1 MIGMDLYFY
10 PEIDLTKFLD
20 VIDKNKDI
28 NKNNFITIGL
38 IFKKD
43 AEAFDSAMTNDTEV
57 HSLIV
62 RNEIL
67 YNFNFGYG
75 NLFFVSSD
83 KRITIGQLLL
93 SSIGELYIS
102 DDNIY
107 HAENIFNLPLPHLD
121 AQDQPNAQ
129 AKELIDYFRHNIFNQ
144 FQDTMN
150 IERLIHRNAYDLRSQ
165 KILSLSKYISTPLVN
180 ENTGVSFLFLLKA
193 LFFSFTGIFEP
204 IYNYTELMGDTEH
217 ASQGNRKIF
226 NSIRNTMWIRIYF
239 EIHNY
244 LEDTAFT
251 RVGTRVGDTKPKLY
265 LKAVLKNDFV
275 THGTQEGNTIAE
287 KDILEFQ
294 ENQIIYPLS
303 TINIST
309 SDGNILITDE
319 GIRGQGQ
326 NWYMNIHPSSVV
338 ALDFDAL
345 SIYPELPITYNSYME
360 TKTVSSP
367 AIYHL
372 NITKE
377 TKTIYDENNFPPKT
391 MSLNL
396 EDLAKIPST
405 AKTLQLIRYIHNED
419 KVADDNLGVI
429 NLKMHEECASGRKID
444 YIFGDDNYN
453 YSDNHK
459 NLVGVIK
466 YINPVAMIEELLKLK
481 ELMGKTDPYT
491 DVHGAIDYSK
501 YKDLKIV
508 IKYDTNK
515 NDNMKHFVE
524 EVLEERTKTE
534 GIFKLNLEE
543 LLEKIE
549 NYFKKEGYDRDK
561 TTFWARKLPT
571 SVWLLENDTCGI
583 DFADVTNH
591 HRYDYNSDS
600 DTFKSESQEG
610 FAIKSTE
617 FSRYFYTIKFLYVIY
632 KSISRYYDELLA
644 AQSKLISLYIPANKV
659 VDVADK
665 IKITDEGLPLGKT
678 IGKTKRFG
686 DVSVG
691 IPETHI
697 DGKRHIYLPEDV
709 RDKDLFVWKKI
720 IYIGDAGGT
729 SGFTR
734 KLYMTDNPLI
744 WVLKFEDKD
753 ITTRLAGSIQNKL
766 GLTEALK

>member
-1 MIGMDLYFY
+1 MLM
-10 PEIDLTKFLD
+10 K
-20 VIDKNKDI
+20 
-28 NKNNFITIGL
+28 
-38 IFKKD
+38 
-43 AEAFDSAMTNDTEV
+43 
-57 HSLIV
+57 
-62 RNEIL
+62 
-67 YNFNFGYG
+67 
-75 NLFFVSSD
+75 
-83 KRITIGQLLL
+83 
-93 SSIGELYIS
+93 
-102 DDNIY
+102 
-107 HAENIFNLPLPHLD
+107 
-121 AQDQPNAQ
+121 
-129 AKELIDYFRHNIFNQ
+129 
-144 FQDTMN
+144 
-150 IERLIHRNAYDLRSQ
+150 
-165 KILSLSKYISTPLVN
+165 
-180 ENTGVSFLFLLKA
+180 
-193 LFFSFTGIFEP
+193 
-204 IYNYTELMGDTEH
+204 LMGDTEH
-217 ASQGNRKIF
+217 KSQGNRKIF

-239 EIHNY
+239 EIHNV
-244 LEDTAFT
+244 DVTNVAFT
-251 RVGTRVGDTKPKLY
+251 REGRQKKIY

-367 AIYHL
+367 AIFHQ
-372 NITKE
+372 NITEE

-396 EDLAKIPST
+396 EDLAKIPQR

-419 KVADDNLGVI
+419 KIADDNVGVI
-429 NLKMHEECASGRKID
+429 NLVMEEECASNRKID

-453 YSDNHK
+453 KSDNHK

-466 YINPVAMIEELLKLK
+466 YINPIAMIEELLKLK

-508 IKYDTNK
+508 IKYDIGQ

-524 EVLEERTKTE
+524 EILEETEKTE

-549 NYFKKEGYDRDK
+549 KYFKKEGYDRDK
-561 TTFWARKLPT
+561 ATFWARKLPT
-571 SVWLLENDTCGI
+571 SVWLLENNECKI
-583 DFADVTNH
+583 DFADVENY
-591 HRYDYNSDS
+591 HRYDYDS
-600 DTFKSESQEG
+600 DTDTFKAESQEG
-610 FAIKSTE
+610 FAIKSSE
-617 FSRYFYTIKFLYVIY
+617 FSEYFYTIKFLYVIY

-659 VDVADK
+659 VNVADK
-665 IKITDEGLPLGKT
+665 IKIQD
-678 IGKTKRFG
+678 
-686 DVSVG
+686 D
-691 IPETHI
+691 
-697 DGKRHIYLPEDV
+697 
-709 RDKDLFVWKKI
+709 
-720 IYIGDAGGT
+720 
-729 SGFTR
+729 
-734 KLYMTDNPLI
+734 
-744 WVLKFEDKD
+744 
-753 ITTRLAGSIQNKL
+753 
-766 GLTEALK
+766 